1 MVSIIKDRYIK
12 EAPSRRRCWIS
23 RRRAKKR
30 LTENGF
36 NLLSGEKTE
45 GNLKKFFKH
54 FNDLL
59 IYVLLVAAL
68 LKGISQNYIDMF
80 IILIVVVINALI
92 GYIQESKASNSLD
105 GLTSL
110 MGTEAT
116 IVINGEKK
124 VVSTDS
130 LVKGDI
136 VLLNSGDIIPA
147 DVRILEAYN
156 LVVDEAMLTGE
167 STPVQKNAASIS
179 TEADLADRV
188 NMGYSGSLVNSGSGK
203 AVVVETGDNTEIG
216 KISVHLKEVGVT
228 ETPLIKKDEIFE

>member
-1 MVSIIKDRYIK
+1 M
-12 EAPSRRRCWIS
+12 
-23 RRRAKKR
+23 
-30 LTENGF
+30 
-36 NLLSGEKTE
+36 
-45 GNLKKFFKH
+45 
-54 FNDLL
+54 
-59 IYVLLVAAL
+59 
-68 LKGISQNYIDMF
+68 
-80 IILIVVVINALI
+80 
-92 GYIQESKASNSLD
+92 
-105 GLTSL
+105 
-110 MGTEAT
+110 
-116 IVINGEKK
+116 
-124 VVSTDS
+124 STDS

-228 ETPLIKKDEIFE
+228 ETPLIKKMKYLNKQIFFILLILIVSLVVFSFFHREFTFEEATSWIISLAVSSVPEGLPAVLSIILSLGVTRMSAKKAIIKKCQQLRLWEVWKLSVLIKREH

>member
-1 MVSIIKDRYIK
+1 MGGIIMNWFQLSKVDILKKLQVEEDVGLAEEER
-12 EAPSRRRCWIS
+12 
-23 RRRAKKR
+23 KKR
-30 LTENGF
+30 LSENGF

-45 GNLKKFFKH
+45 GKLKKFFKH

-68 LKGISQNYIDMF
+68 LKGVSQDYIDMF

-116 IVINGEKK
+116 IVISGEKK

-147 DVRILEAYN
+147 DV
-156 LVVDEAMLTGE
+156 
-167 STPVQKNAASIS
+167 
-179 TEADLADRV
+179 
-188 NMGYSGSLVNSGSGK
+188 
-203 AVVVETGDNTEIG
+203 
-216 KISVHLKEVGVT
+216 
-228 ETPLIKKDEIFE
+228 